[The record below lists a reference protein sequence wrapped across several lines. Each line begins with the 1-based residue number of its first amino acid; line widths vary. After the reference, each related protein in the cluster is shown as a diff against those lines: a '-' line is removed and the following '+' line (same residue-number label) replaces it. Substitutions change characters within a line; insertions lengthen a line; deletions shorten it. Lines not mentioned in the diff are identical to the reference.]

1 MKKKLKNEYYF
12 LLIKYSIA
20 ATTTKTNTATR
31 AISVEEIPSVG
42 LVSVDTGVDVGEVV
56 DVVNEVVVV
65 GVLVT

>member
-1 MKKKLKNEYYF
+1 LKKKLKNEYYF

-20 ATTTKTNTATR
+20 ATTKTNTATR

-56 DVVNEVVVV
+56 GVVNEVVIM